1 MMDKFKV
8 GMSATT
14 KSLVTDDSIRKF
26 SDVSGDVNPVHL
38 SDEYASKTIFKKRIA
53 PGIQIASY
61 ISAILAN
68 KLPGE
73 GSIYIEQS
81 LKFKKPVY
89 IGDIVETQV
98 TITEINGSKINLKT
112 EQFNQLG
119 EKVVE
124 GCALIKYMGN
134 I

>member
-1 MMDKFKV
+1 
-8 GMSATT
+8 MSATT